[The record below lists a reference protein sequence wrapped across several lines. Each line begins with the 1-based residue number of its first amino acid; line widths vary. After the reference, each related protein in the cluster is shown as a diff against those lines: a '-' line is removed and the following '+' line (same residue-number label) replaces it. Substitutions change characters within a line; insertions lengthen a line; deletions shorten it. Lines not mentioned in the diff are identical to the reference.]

1 MLMSARELSDSL
13 SWLVGGTSFLFRVVD
28 RLDDDQLR
36 EPSALPGWTR
46 AHVIGHVARNAEA
59 LGRLAAWARTGL
71 ETPMYTSP
79 MQRDADIE
87 ASAALPADRLRA
99 ELTSTAGELTA
110 ALDEL
115 DEKTWQTTLL
125 SAQGRLIP
133 ATEVPWLRV
142 REVWLHAVDLAAGA
156 RLTDLP
162 DGVLDA
168 LLGDVAATMSARE
181 GCPSVVLEP
190 TDREQTWRLGLPD
203 ATPVAL
209 RGTAAEL
216 TGWLVGREP
225 GEDLTARGPRGQVQV
240 PAAPRW
246 L

>member
-1 MLMSARELSDSL
+1 MSARELTDSL
-13 SWLVGGTSFLFRVVD
+13 SWLGSGTNFLLRAVD

-36 EPSALPGWTR
+36 EPSALAGWSR

-59 LGRLAAWARTGL
+59 LGRLAAWARTGV
-71 ETPMYTSP
+71 ETPMYSGP
-79 MQRDADIE
+79 AQRDADIE
-87 ASAALPADRLRA
+87 ASAVLPADRLRA
-99 ELTSTAGELTA
+99 ELACTAGELAA

-115 DEKTWQTTLL
+115 DEKTWQTTLR

-133 ATEVPWLRV
+133 ASEVPWLRV
-142 REVWLHAVDLAAGA
+142 REVWLHAVDLATGAG
-156 RLTDLP
+156 LTDLP
-162 DGVLDA
+162 AGVLDA
-168 LLGDVAATMSARE
+168 LLGDVSATMSSRE

-190 TDREQTWRLGLPD
+190 TDRERTWRLGLPD
-203 ATPVAL
+203 ATPVSL
-209 RGTAAEL
+209 RGSAAEL

-225 GEDLTARGPRGQVQV
+225 GEGLTASGPSGEVEV

>member
-1 MLMSARELSDSL
+1 
-13 SWLVGGTSFLFRVVD
+13 
-28 RLDDDQLR
+28 
-36 EPSALPGWTR
+36 
-46 AHVIGHVARNAEA
+46 
-59 LGRLAAWARTGL
+59 
-71 ETPMYTSP
+71 
-79 MQRDADIE
+79 
-87 ASAALPADRLRA
+87 
-99 ELTSTAGELTA
+99 
-110 ALDEL
+110 
-115 DEKTWQTTLL
+115 
-125 SAQGRLIP
+125 
-133 ATEVPWLRV
+133 
-142 REVWLHAVDLAAGA
+142 VWLHAVDLAAGA

-225 GEDLTARGPRGQVQV
+225 GEDLTARGPCGQVQV

>member
-1 MLMSARELSDSL
+1 MSARELTDSL
-13 SWLVGGTSFLFRVVD
+13 SWLGSGTSFLLGVVD
-28 RLDDDQLR
+28 RLDDAQLR
-36 EPSALPGWTR
+36 EPSGLPGWSR

-59 LGRLAAWARTGL
+59 LVRLAGWARTGL
-71 ETPMYTSP
+71 ETPMYISP
-79 MQRDADIE
+79 TQRDADIE
-87 ASAALPADRLRA
+87 ASAVLPADRLRA
-99 ELTSTAGELTA
+99 ELASTATELAA

-115 DEKTWQTTLL
+115 DEKTWQATLR
-125 SAQGRLIP
+125 SAQGLLIP

-156 RLTDLP
+156 RMTDLP
-162 DGVLDA
+162 AGVLDA
-168 LLGDVAATMSARE
+168 LLSDVSATMTSRE

-203 ATPVAL
+203 ATPVSL

-216 TGWLVGREP
+216 TAWLVGREP
-225 GEDLTARGPRGQVQV
+225 GEGLDARGPSGAVQV
-240 PAAPRW
+240 PSAPRW

>member
-1 MLMSARELSDSL
+1 MSARELSDTL
-13 SWLVGGTSFLFRVVD
+13 SWLGSGTSFLLRVVD

-36 EPSALPGWTR
+36 EPSGLPGWSR
-46 AHVIGHVARNAEA
+46 AHVVGHVARNAEA

-71 ETPMYTSP
+71 QTPMYTSP

-99 ELTSTAGELTA
+99 ELASTASELAA

-115 DEKTWQTTLL
+115 DEKTWQATLL
-125 SAQGRLIP
+125 SAQGRVIP

-142 REVWLHAVDLAAGA
+142 REVWLHAVDLAAGE

-168 LLGDVAATMSARE
+168 LLGDVSATMSTRE

-203 ATPVAL
+203 STPVSL

-225 GEDLTARGPRGQVQV
+225 GEELTARGPSGEVQV
-240 PAAPRW
+240 PTAPRW